1 MKCLMIMPNLLLQR
15 TSNKTSSAD
24 NKVTLERRLSLWRD
38 KKIAV
43 LIGECL
49 VIQSRL
55 RSSKHSSTKEDI
67 AKSFNNFMITGKI
80 NAALRLISKTDG
92 NGILPLDNDL
102 LIQGPI
108 KFLSPV
114 IYDEITEDTILKAV
128 SRTKGAGGVSCLDA
142 DVWRRI
148 LDSKIFGNAAIDLR
162 KSLATLTKQLCST
175 ELTDLASIESLMA
188 CRLIPLAKNPGV
200 RPIGI
205 GEVLRRIICK
215 SVMSVL
221 KAEVVET
228 SGNLQ
233 LCAGQKSGCEIAV
246 HAAVDLFNDSENH
259 GLLQIDANNAF
270 NSVNRKVVM
279 HNMKILCPEFSTYIN
294 NFYMRPARLFVTGGC
309 ELKSKEGTT
318 QGDPVVTMSMYA
330 LGIIPLLQL
339 NNQQQS
345 SDNNFT
351 RRIAFADDFTGIGTI
366 KCVKAWWDEINQHG
380 PYIGYYPNARK
391 SCLIVKEQYYE
402 QAKEIFKD
410 DNIMITTEG
419 HRHLGAIIGTD
430 EFKNSYIE
438 KMVKDW
444 IDEIQYLSETA
455 KIYPHSAYSAFVH
468 GLQNRYT
475 YTMRTIPD
483 LSDHLQPLEDA
494 VRNCFIKTLFN
505 GYICSDSERL
515 LFSLP
520 AKFGGLGIFVPTER
534 SRIEYENSR
543 HITT

>member
-1 MKCLMIMPNLLLQR
+1 
-15 TSNKTSSAD
+15 
-24 NKVTLERRLSLWRD
+24 
-38 KKIAV
+38 
-43 LIGECL
+43 
-49 VIQSRL
+49 
-55 RSSKHSSTKEDI
+55 
-67 AKSFNNFMITGKI
+67 
-80 NAALRLISKTDG
+80 
-92 NGILPLDNDL
+92 
-102 LIQGPI
+102 
-108 KFLSPV
+108 
-114 IYDEITEDTILKAV
+114 
-128 SRTKGAGGVSCLDA
+128 
-142 DVWRRI
+142 
-148 LDSKIFGNAAIDLR
+148 
-162 KSLATLTKQLCST
+162 
-175 ELTDLASIESLMA
+175 
-188 CRLIPLAKNPGV
+188 
-200 RPIGI
+200 
-205 GEVLRRIICK
+205 
-215 SVMSVL
+215 
-221 KAEVVET
+221 
-228 SGNLQ
+228 
-233 LCAGQKSGCEIAV
+233 
-246 HAAVDLFNDSENH
+246 
-259 GLLQIDANNAF
+259 
-270 NSVNRKVVM
+270 
-279 HNMKILCPEFSTYIN
+279 
-294 NFYMRPARLFVTGGC
+294 MRPARLFVTGGS

-318 QGDPVVTMSMYA
+318 QGDPVAMSMYA

-430 EFKNSYIE
+430 EFKNSYIG

-444 IDEIQYLSETA
+444 IDEIQYLPEIA
-455 KIYPHSAYSAFVH
+455 KTYPHSAYSAFVH

-494 VRNCFIKTLFN
+494 IRNCFIKTLFN

-543 HITT
+543 HITAELIENVKNQVSNYDSKIEVRQNKVMNRLKNEKNETL